1 MGRLLQFLEISGQ
14 RPIPSLW
21 RVGTQT
27 SLGVV
32 EVAWRF
38 PLVFLSSWDKERAN
52 GNLRAALAALAHG
65 LEVAAEVR
73 DRAHAAHLGGPR
85 PDRRREAPHLPLW
98 HALCVRYFKRPV
110 GGGTA
115 TPPTLRITSWRRRS
129 ARFLAPELRYRLGP
143 AHAQRASAS
152 QLAVSREAAGA
163 GQRDLGG
170 WCVGRL
176 HVDASAPRA

>member
-1 MGRLLQFLEISGQ
+1 MEM
-14 RPIPSLW
+14 
-21 RVGTQT
+21 
-27 SLGVV
+27 
-32 EVAWRF
+32 
-38 PLVFLSSWDKERAN
+38 
-52 GNLRAALAALAHG
+52 RAALAALAHG
-65 LEVAAEVR
+65 LKRSLLKAATARMLPILVVHGQIDDERHLTCHFGMLSASAISNGRWAVA
-73 DRAHAAHLGGPR
+73 
-85 PDRRREAPHLPLW
+85 
-98 HALCVRYFKRPV
+98 
-110 GGGTA
+110 TA

-143 AHAQRASAS
+143 AHAQRASDS